1 MANRKRG
8 GFLGIGVLLLFIA
21 TFVPTPDVSECMTE
35 ESLNEVELC
44 IDDKLFQINLI
55 KWANNLGIICCF
67 IGVYR
72 AIGYVDP
79 PFRGRAR

>member
-1 MANRKRG
+1 MANHKRG

-35 ESLNEVELC
+35 ESLNDVELC

-79 PFRGRAR
+79 PLRGRSR